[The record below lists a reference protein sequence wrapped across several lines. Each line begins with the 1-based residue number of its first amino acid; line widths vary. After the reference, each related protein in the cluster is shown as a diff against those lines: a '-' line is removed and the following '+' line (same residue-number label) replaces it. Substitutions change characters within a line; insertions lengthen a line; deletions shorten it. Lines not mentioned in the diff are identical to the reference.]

1 MAVIKQNIYY
11 GKNGPQRAFYGQES
25 LTAMYYK
32 PDAETDPQLVYFY
45 SEGTPGLTY
54 TKGDSENSLTIG
66 DNKGFDFSGQGG
78 ALVTPAI
85 TYEYGDTNTIYKVTK
100 MADHAFKGNTTLT
113 SAVVDGNVTNIGDNA
128 FNGCSNLKTI
138 TVGNSVET
146 IANGGINNCG
156 NLESIILGDNVREI
170 GDWAFA
176 FNATANFRQIT
187 IPDSVRQ
194 MGRNTFQGSYSLKEI
209 KFTEYSNLKT
219 IPAGMCYGNDGI
231 QDVQMQLEK
240 IYIPPSVTEIG
251 ANAFFNC
258 PSLQEVYIRSLEYL
272 ANFCRINFGNAAS
285 NPLNN
290 FIGRSVALKQGPEGH
305 IETVTAI
312 DTANVTSHPPD
323 ETLVVPV
330 LFQHCYDINTLILRT
345 QTVIEVKSVN
355 GTDKT
360 TKWNITDL
368 NIYECKIGTYFE
380 AGIFKSNF
388 KHVDM
393 EYGDVEVLKYQHWIA
408 VDENGIKKDEVFV
421 DYAGN
426 QQKYVDF
433 FNNNTAY
440 KIMRV
445 ADSDV
450 PYSL

>member
-11 GKNGPQRAFYGQES
+11 GKNRPQRAFYGKEP

-54 TKGDSENSLTIG
+54 TKGNDENVLTIG

-100 MADHAFKGNTTLT
+100 MADHAFQGNTTLT
-113 SAVVDGNVTNIGDNA
+113 SAVVDGNVTNIGNNA

-146 IANGGINNCG
+146 IANGGINNCE

-170 GDWAFA
+170 GDRAFA

-194 MGRNTFQGSYSLKEI
+194 MGRNTFQGSASLKEI
-209 KFTEYSNLKT
+209 KFTENSNLKT

-231 QDVQMQLEK
+231 QDVPMQLEK
-240 IYIPPSVTEIG
+240 IYIPSSITEIG

-258 PSLQEVYIRSLEYL
+258 PFLQEVELRNLESLGK
-272 ANFCRINFGNAAS
+272 FCKINFGNADS
-285 NPLNN
+285 NPLNSPTGSKVILKLGLTECTEIHTQN
-290 FIGRSVALKQGPEGH
+290 IG
-305 IETVTAI
+305 
-312 DTANVTSHPPD
+312 PD
-323 ETLVVPV
+323 DSGIVVVPV
-330 LFQHCYDINTLILRT
+330 LFQFCYDIDTLVLGT
-345 QTVIEVKSVN
+345 DSVINVKSVN

-360 TKWNITDL
+360 AKWGITHL
-368 NIYECKIGTYFE
+368 HIYRCKIGTYFE
-380 AGIFKSNF
+380 AGIFSKKF
-388 KHVDM
+388 QHV
-393 EYGDVEVLKYQHWIA
+393 EISYGDVEIRKYQHWIA
-408 VDENGIKKDEVFV
+408 VDENDVRQDEIFV
-421 DYAGN
+421 DAEGN

-450 PYSL
+450 PHSL